1 MFKSFENLIV
11 RPILSI
17 FNMLIIDIDKAKGKV
32 IFVFYRA
39 FPIFWACFEF
49 YKSPKF
55 ETKSQF
61 SDKIVYV
68 FKEFIVKHE
77 LTNSVLEDIYN
88 NGKMFADCN
97 ISYF

>member
-39 FPIFWACFEF
+39 FPIF
-49 YKSPKF
+49 
-55 ETKSQF
+55 
-61 SDKIVYV
+61 
-68 FKEFIVKHE
+68 
-77 LTNSVLEDIYN
+77 
-88 NGKMFADCN
+88 
-97 ISYF
+97 